1 MNKKKIEKIV
11 NLLNDII
18 DVSWLIDKM
27 DIKDFVKN
35 IENKTNITYN
45 KKSIDS
51 KKHEFVWKVV
61 DLFINTKIFSSAKS
75 IVEFSINELDL
86 KFDVPNTTLF
96 KRNKKEVIWHIS
108 VAIIKEPNNKIEK
121 YLEILSNIDTKKIK
135 TEEEFKNSWS
145 NLIRNVL

>member
-1 MNKKKIEKIV
+1 MNKKKIEKITK
-11 NLLNDII
+11 LLNDII

-27 DIKDFVKN
+27 DIKNFVKN
-35 IENKTNITYN
+35 IENKTNITES
-45 KKSIDS
+45 KKSINS

-75 IVEFSINELDL
+75 IVEFSINELNL

-96 KRNKKEVIWHIS
+96 KRNKKEVIGHIS
-108 VAIIKEPNNKIEK
+108 VAIIKEPNDKIENF
-121 YLEILSNIDTKKIK
+121 LEILSSIDTEKIK

-145 NLIRNVL
+145 NLIRNIL